1 MKNQFIKKCVAT
13 AALGFIGMGQM
24 ACQDDIATPND
35 STSVTKPSAERV
47 GDYTLRSVADFT
59 VGVHED
65 SYIYDADAV
74 ASNLMK
80 TEFDRITTQQM
91 KMSLLQNTKG
101 TYTWANLDKEARFA
115 SDNGKTCHA
124 HTLIYWLSSPGW
136 FKNPTSKATFEADAQ
151 SFIKTTMRR
160 YEGKITSV
168 DVANELFQ
176 AASNTW
182 SADSFNNVQTWRNL
196 YSSDDEFIRFIGR
209 CFQWAREADNEVNG
223 TNVKLFYNDYYHE
236 SYPTKRN
243 AILNMCKKIRDFG
256 YPIDGIGMQFHINVA
271 STTYAGITDAI
282 NTAKDLTANDGS
294 KFLVHVAELDIRM
307 NESKQ
312 TSSAPPAYGTFE
324 QWKQYDMARH
334 VASTYRLNVPNAQKW
349 GITVWNTTDD
359 NSWFRLYNGD
369 YDYPTFFNDAGS
381 RKTVYYGL
389 LSGLSS
395 AGQYFVPERNFHFKN
410 VNSGKYAEVAG
421 ASTANAAA
429 IQQNAYNS
437 GNYQKFQ
444 FFYNNNGFYEIR
456 NVNSGKSF
464 DHYTASPF
472 SLQQYTYGS
481 TNNQQ
486 FSIIGLGNGQFR
498 IRSKANSNALQV
510 AGSSTANAAR
520 LQLGTEST
528 TNNNQKWELVD

>member
-1 MKNQFIKKCVAT
+1 MKKQFIKKCAAT
-13 AALGFIGMGQM
+13 VALGFIGMGQM
-24 ACQDDIATPND
+24 ACQDDIATPHD
-35 STSVTKPSAERV
+35 STSATKPSAERV
-47 GDYTLRSVADFT
+47 ADYTLRSVADFT
-59 VGVHED
+59 MGVHED

-101 TYTWANLDKEARFA
+101 TYTWANLDKEVKFA
-115 SDNGKTCHA
+115 SDNGKTCHG
-124 HTLIYWLSSPGW
+124 HTLIYWVSSPNW

-151 SFIKTTMRR
+151 SFIKTTVRR
-160 YEGKITSV
+160 YEGKVVSI

-176 AASNTW
+176 AAASSW
-182 SADSFNNVQTWRNL
+182 STDGFNNVQTWRNL

-223 TNVKLFYNDYYHE
+223 TNMKLFYNDYYHE
-236 SYPTKRN
+236 AYTSKRD

-256 YPIDGIGMQFHINVA
+256 YPIDGIGMQFHVNVA
-271 STTYAGITDAI
+271 TTTYAGITDAI
-282 NTAKDLTANDGS
+282 NTAKNLTAANGS
-294 KFLVHVAELDIRM
+294 KFLVHIAELDIRM
-307 NESKQ
+307 NEPNQ
-312 TSSAPPAYGTFE
+312 TSSTPPAYGTFE

-334 VASTYRLNVPNAQKW
+334 VAATYRLNVPAAQKW
-349 GITVWNTTDD
+349 GITMWNTTDD

-369 YDYPTFFNDAGS
+369 YDYPTLFNDAGA

-410 VNSGKYAEVAG
+410 INSGKYAEVAG
-421 ASTANAAA
+421 NSTANAAA

-456 NVNSGKSF
+456 NVNSAKSF
-464 DHYTASPF
+464 DHFTTTPF
-472 SLQQYTYGS
+472 SLQQYAYGS
-481 TNNQQ
+481 GNNQQ
-486 FSIIGLGNGQFR
+486 FSLVGIGNGQFR

-510 AGSSTANAAR
+510 TGGSTANAAR

-528 TNNNQKWELVD
+528 TSNNQKWELVD